1 MIYLDNAATTNKKPK
16 NVYKA
21 VNKSIKKLSANAGR
35 GGYSLSIAAAEKIY
49 ETRCEIASFLNYK
62 HPENIVFTLNATYAL
77 NLAIKG
83 LIKERCHVILSD
95 VEHNSVMRPIET
107 LSEDMGVVYTLF
119 NSNAEFLKEE
129 IESHIRKETKAIIS
143 TLASN
148 VTGREIPLEV
158 LSDIAIRRGLILI
171 VDASQY
177 IGHRKIDLSKTPCD
191 ALCAPGHKALMGIMG
206 SGFVVFSNDNHIKT
220 IIEGGSGSFSKS
232 KHMPSELPE
241 RIEAGTLPLPAIS
254 GLCEGVKFIEKI
266 GFDKIEKRAARL
278 TNLCCE
284 LLLSVPG
291 VIIYSKNLGIITFN
305 MRNYKSEYLSRLLG
319 ELGIAVRGGFHCA
332 PTAHYAIG
340 TDEFGAVRVSIS
352 YFTRKKDI
360 LALYRAV
367 KKISKGCY
375 EG

>member
-16 NVYKA
+16 TVYKA

-49 ETRCEIASFLNYK
+49 ETRCEIASFLNYNR
-62 HPENIVFTLNATYAL
+62 PENIVFTLNATYAL

-95 VEHNSVMRPIET
+95 VEHNSVMRPIEM
-107 LSEDMGVVYTLF
+107 LSKDMGVEYTLF

-129 IESHIRKETKAIIS
+129 IESHICKETKAIIS

-148 VTGREIPLEV
+148 VTGREISFEILSEV
-158 LSDIAIRRGLILI
+158 AAENGLILI

-177 IGHRKIDLSKTPCD
+177 IGHKEIDLSKTPCD
-191 ALCAPGHKALMGIMG
+191 ALCAPSHKALMGIMG
-206 SGFVVFSNDNHIKT
+206 SGFVVFSSDKRIET

-232 KHMPSELPE
+232 KYMPSELPE
-241 RIEAGTLPLPAIS
+241 RFEAGTLPLPAIS
-254 GLCEGVKFIEKI
+254 GLCEGIKFIRKI

-305 MRNYKSEYLSRLLG
+305 VENYKSEHLSRLLA
-319 ELGIAVRGGFHCA
+319 EVGIAVRGGFHCA
-332 PTAHYAIG
+332 PTAHHTMG
-340 TDEFGAVRVSIS
+340 TDRFGAVRVSIS

-360 LALYRAV
+360 LALYRAI

-375 EG
+375 EL